1 MSDSP
6 ENKAIA
12 TVKKAQQMIDDVK
25 RQLED
30 GEEFFRRAGLDRGKV
45 TSFCDKALSA
55 EDRRK
60 AEDMIAKDMADVD
73 EEVQQG
79 RAHLDDSGAGSKAKR
94 PRSMV

>member
-6 ENKAIA
+6 EEKAMA
-12 TVKKAQQMIDDVK
+12 TVKQAEQMIDSVK

-30 GEEFFRRAGLDRGKV
+30 GEEFFRKNGLNREKV
-45 TSFCDKALSA
+45 DAFCAKSLSA

-60 AEDMIAKDMADVD
+60 ADQAIAKDLAEID
-73 EEVQQG
+73 EEVQQA
-79 RAHLDDSGAGSKAKR
+79 RLRQDDSSGGAKAKR